1 MYYVNA
7 FFLFSI
13 LGHFIED
20 FFYVTKDSG
29 IFFGWWTPI
38 YGIGVCIVIYLY
50 KLVNKI
56 FKLNKISK
64 PIIVFLIGFIILSFM
79 ELISGILIEKLFR
92 VTFWDYSNGPFS
104 IFRYT
109 SLKMSFIWGISSLLI
124 IYIIKPILDKF
135 ITKIPR
141 PVSYVL
147 ITFFTIDA
155 FLTFSPYL
163 IK

>member
-1 MYYVNA
+1 MYYVNT

-13 LGHFIED
+13 LGHFIEG

-64 PIIVFLIGFIILSFM
+64 SIIVFLIGFIILSFM

-147 ITFFTIDA
+147 ITLFTIDA

-163 IK
+163 VK

>member
-1 MYYVNA
+1 MYYVNT
-7 FFLFSI
+7 FFLFSS
-13 LGHFIED
+13 LGHFIEN

-38 YGIGVCIVIYLY
+38 YGIGVCVVIYLY

-79 ELISGILIEKLFR
+79 ELISGILIEKLLR
-92 VTFWDYSNGPFS
+92 VTFWDYSNDPFS

-147 ITFFTIDA
+147 ITLFTIDA

>member
-1 MYYVNA
+1 MYYVNT

-13 LGHFIED
+13 LGHFIEG

-64 PIIVFLIGFIILSFM
+64 SIIVFLIGFIILSFM

-109 SLKMSFIWGISSLLI
+109 SLKMSFILGISSLLI

-147 ITFFTIDA
+147 ITLFTIDA

-163 IK
+163 VK

>member
-1 MYYVNA
+1 M
-7 FFLFSI
+7 
-13 LGHFIED
+13 ED

-147 ITFFTIDA
+147 ITLFTIDS

-163 IK
+163 VK

>member
-1 MYYVNA
+1 MV
-7 FFLFSI
+7 I
-13 LGHFIED
+13 
-20 FFYVTKDSG
+20 TKDSG

-38 YGIGVCIVIYLY
+38 YGICVCIVIYLY
-50 KLVNKI
+50 KLVNKT

-135 ITKIPR
+135 IAKIPR

-147 ITFFTIDA
+147 ITLFTIDA

-163 IK
+163 VK

>member
-1 MYYVNA
+1 M
-7 FFLFSI
+7 
-13 LGHFIED
+13 ED

-147 ITFFTIDA
+147 ITLFTIDA

-163 IK
+163 VK

>member
-13 LGHFIED
+13 LGHFIEN
-20 FFYVTKDSG
+20 FFYVTKDNG

>member
-1 MYYVNA
+1 MV
-7 FFLFSI
+7 
-13 LGHFIED
+13 
-20 FFYVTKDSG
+20 DS
-29 IFFGWWTPI
+29 
-38 YGIGVCIVIYLY
+38 YLWNWCLY
-50 KLVNKI
+50 CYI

-109 SLKMSFIWGISSLLI
+109 SLKMSFIWGISSLVI

-147 ITFFTIDA
+147 ITLFTIDA

-163 IK
+163 VK

>member
-1 MYYVNA
+1 MLVRIPQI
-7 FFLFSI
+7 FLFSI

-79 ELISGILIEKLFR
+79 ELISGILIQKLFR

-109 SLKMSFIWGISSLLI
+109 SLKMSFIWGISSL
-124 IYIIKPILDKF
+124 F
-135 ITKIPR
+135 MMMS
-141 PVSYVL
+141 SYLNGLFHVFCL
-147 ITFFTIDA
+147 V
-155 FLTFSPYL
+155 
-163 IK
+163 

>member
-1 MYYVNA
+1 MYYVNT

-13 LGHFIED
+13 LGHFIEY

-50 KLVNKI
+50 KLVNKT

-147 ITFFTIDA
+147 ITLFTIDA
-155 FLTFSPYL
+155 FLTFSPHL
-163 IK
+163 VK

>member
-1 MYYVNA
+1 M
-7 FFLFSI
+7 
-13 LGHFIED
+13 ED

-79 ELISGILIEKLFR
+79 ELISGILIEKLFK

-147 ITFFTIDA
+147 ITLFTIDA

-163 IK
+163 VK

>member
-1 MYYVNA
+1 MYYVNT

-50 KLVNKI
+50 KLVNKT

-64 PIIVFLIGFIILSFM
+64 PIIVFLIGFIILSGM
-79 ELISGILIEKLFR
+79 DLISGILIESCLELLF
-92 VTFWDYSNGPFS
+92 
-104 IFRYT
+104 
-109 SLKMSFIWGISSLLI
+109 
-124 IYIIKPILDKF
+124 
-135 ITKIPR
+135 
-141 PVSYVL
+141 
-147 ITFFTIDA
+147 
-155 FLTFSPYL
+155 
-163 IK
+163 

>member
-1 MYYVNA
+1 MYYVNT

-13 LGHFIED
+13 LGHFIEG

-109 SLKMSFIWGISSLLI
+109 SLKMSFIWGISSLVI

-147 ITFFTIDA
+147 ITLFTIDA

-163 IK
+163 VK

>member
-1 MYYVNA
+1 M
-7 FFLFSI
+7 
-13 LGHFIED
+13 ED

-50 KLVNKI
+50 KLVNKT

-92 VTFWDYSNGPFS
+92 VTFWDYSNEPFS

-109 SLKMSFIWGISSLLI
+109 SLKMSFIWGISSLVI

-141 PVSYVL
+141 SVSYVL
-147 ITFFTIDA
+147 ITLFTIDA

-163 IK
+163 VK

>member
-1 MYYVNA
+1 MYYINT

-50 KLVNKI
+50 KLVNKT

-92 VTFWDYSNGPFS
+92 VTFWDYSNEPFS

-109 SLKMSFIWGISSLLI
+109 SLKMSFIWGISSLVI

-141 PVSYVL
+141 LVSYVL
-147 ITFFTIDA
+147 ITLFTIDA

-163 IK
+163 VK

>member
-1 MYYVNA
+1 MYYVNT

-50 KLVNKI
+50 KLVNKT

-64 PIIVFLIGFIILSFM
+64 PIIVFLIGFIMFCR
-79 ELISGILIEKLFR
+79 LISNNFCCK
-92 VTFWDYSNGPFS
+92 FWCN
-104 IFRYT
+104 IT
-109 SLKMSFIWGISSLLI
+109 LWIS
-124 IYIIKPILDKF
+124 
-135 ITKIPR
+135 
-141 PVSYVL
+141 
-147 ITFFTIDA
+147 
-155 FLTFSPYL
+155 
-163 IK
+163 

>member
-1 MYYVNA
+1 MYYVNT

-13 LGHFIED
+13 LGHFIEG

-147 ITFFTIDA
+147 ITLFTIDA

-163 IK
+163 VK

>member
-1 MYYVNA
+1 M
-7 FFLFSI
+7 I
-13 LGHFIED
+13 IK
-20 FFYVTKDSG
+20 T
-29 IFFGWWTPI
+29 
-38 YGIGVCIVIYLY
+38 
-50 KLVNKI
+50 

-147 ITFFTIDA
+147 ITLFTIDA

-163 IK
+163 VK

>member
-109 SLKMSFIWGISSLLI
+109 SLKMSFIWGISSLVI

-147 ITFFTIDA
+147 ITLFTIDA

>member
-1 MYYVNA
+1 M
-7 FFLFSI
+7 
-13 LGHFIED
+13 ED

-50 KLVNKI
+50 KLVNKT

-79 ELISGILIEKLFR
+79 ELISGILIQKLFR
-92 VTFWDYSNGPFS
+92 VTFWDYSNEPFS

-147 ITFFTIDA
+147 ITLFTIDS

-163 IK
+163 VK

>member
-1 MYYVNA
+1 M
-7 FFLFSI
+7 
-13 LGHFIED
+13 ED

-92 VTFWDYSNGPFS
+92 VTFWNYSNGPFS

-147 ITFFTIDA
+147 ITLFTIDA

-163 IK
+163 VK